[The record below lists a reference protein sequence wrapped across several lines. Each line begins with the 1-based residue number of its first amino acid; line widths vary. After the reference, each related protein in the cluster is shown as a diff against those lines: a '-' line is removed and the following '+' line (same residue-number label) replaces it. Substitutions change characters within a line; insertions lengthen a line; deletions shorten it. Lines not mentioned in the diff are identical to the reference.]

1 MIMGPLTGVSSRI
14 TSNRPSRAS
23 STVHDIMKKRDKP
36 FKTETERVVAKKRK
50 LHIRTAYKQA
60 VPPGFKFLPV
70 GTPDLAERCKEISR
84 QKGCDVNVVN
94 SQPVNKNAQDPGKVS
109 HHIARI
115 GYHFRSDILDEAC
128 QQLGY
133 IYYHG
138 ELVKAA
144 DLEAQQKATQQQ
156 SILAQTLAKYGVD
169 PSTMV
174 QGQGSENPSS
184 IKAAIKE
191 LFPMMPKYDLEQ
203 IMLHAWKKGS
213 RRVGLNSQLDLPR
226 RVQLATIARIRHEY
240 TDYDRL
246 LRAFT
251 WFEARAIVEPDCLR
265 KLIEWRG
272 ETEKDDDDQFE
283 EIVRETIII
292 DDDDDDDDADSI
304 THLDAGDTSDA
315 SVEITHHVVADVDF
329 GAESHDDRP
338 RRRVAR
344 YRAPVQSL
352 DQRNLLKQK
361 IGNARQQLRAGVL
374 SRHGTQPAVHTPL
387 PLQNQNEVVRVVVQP
402 DQYGTYPSEVMVGG
416 QRMLVVSQVL
426 HDDGRLESA
435 ATKSITWRATIAHST
450 QGRPQPSTPIA
461 QPHRYQQPPPTPPV
475 YGYTH
480 AAAAPHLSTPPGY
493 VHQAS
498 TNRRENQELHN
509 RPLPSIEFD
518 DSTRGPASSSQQIF
532 RPVTPDREHTKRRR
546 VEHHPPYRSMDQI
559 DMTDEPDSHDP
570 RRLPAQPEIIDLI
583 SPVRNSYVSR
593 RSPFTYDARSGQNG
607 QVQPQ
612 QANIIW
618 PVPIPPPGP
627 ASASTHYS
635 HQYGH
640 ARQPNVQYAQQVGP
654 VYPVHGAPARVQQAP
669 ITRPPPSAHIVHQPL
684 HNSPHP
690 VQYASQS
697 GIVNPQPQE
706 QYRVVHEPA
715 HTQPPSQHGTNHNP
729 LAGHYQQQDRYYQR

>member
-1 MIMGPLTGVSSRI
+1 MIMGPFTGVSSRI
-14 TSNRPSRAS
+14 TSNRPSGAS
-23 STVHDIMKKRDKP
+23 SAVHDIMKKRDKP

-60 VPPGFKFLPV
+60 VPQGYKFLPV

-94 SQPVNKNAQDPGKVS
+94 SKPATKNAEDPGKVS

-115 GYHFRSDILDEAC
+115 GYHFRSDILDDAC

-144 DLEAQQKATQQQ
+144 ELEAQQKAAQQQ

-174 QGQGSENPSS
+174 KGQGHEDPISV
-184 IKAAIKE
+184 KAAIKE
-191 LFPMMPKYDLEQ
+191 LFPRMPSYDLEQ

-272 ETEKDDDDQFE
+272 ETEKEDDDQFE

-292 DDDDDDDDADSI
+292 DDDDDDDDDADSV
-304 THLDAGDTSDA
+304 TDLDAGDTSDA
-315 SVEITHHVVADVDF
+315 SVEITHHVVADMDF

-338 RRRVAR
+338 HRRVAP

-361 IGNARQQLRAGVL
+361 IGNARQQLRAGVP
-374 SRHGTQPAVHTPL
+374 SSHGPQPAVHTPI
-387 PLQNQNEVVRVVVQP
+387 PPQNQNEVVRVVVQP
-402 DQYGTYPSEVMVGG
+402 DQFGTYPSEVMVGG
-416 QRMLVVSQVL
+416 QRMLV
-426 HDDGRLESA
+426 
-435 ATKSITWRATIAHST
+435 
-450 QGRPQPSTPIA
+450 GRPQPSTPIA
-461 QPHRYQQPPPTPPV
+461 QPHLYQQPPQTPPV

-480 AAAAPHLSTPPGY
+480 AAAVPHLSTHSGY
-493 VHQAS
+493 AHPAPTIRQD
-498 TNRRENQELHN
+498 NQELYN
-509 RPLPSIEFD
+509 RPVPSIEID
-518 DSTRGPASSSQQIF
+518 DSARRTALSSQQIF
-532 RPVTPDREHTKRRR
+532 RPVTPDQEHIKRRR
-546 VEHHPPYRSMDQI
+546 VDDHQPNRSMEHI
-559 DMTDEPDSHDP
+559 DLTNEPDLHDQ
-570 RRLPAQPEIIDLI
+570 RRLPAQPEIMDLI
-583 SPVRNSYVSR
+583 SPVRNSYVSH
-593 RSPFTYDARSGQNG
+593 RSPFTYDARSAQNG

-612 QANIIW
+612 KPNIMW

-627 ASASTHYS
+627 ASAPTHYS

-640 ARQPNVQYAQQVGP
+640 ARQPNVQYTQQVSP
-654 VYPVHGAPARVQQAP
+654 AYPVHGAPARVQQAP
-669 ITRPPPSAHIVHQPL
+669 ITRPPPSAHLAHQPL
-684 HNSPHP
+684 HNTPHP

-697 GIVNPQPQE
+697 GIVNAQPQE
-706 QYRVVHEPA
+706 QYHAVHELSYR
-715 HTQPPSQHGTNHNP
+715 QPPSQNGSNHNP
-729 LAGHYQQQDRYYQR
+729 LTGHYQQQDRYYHR